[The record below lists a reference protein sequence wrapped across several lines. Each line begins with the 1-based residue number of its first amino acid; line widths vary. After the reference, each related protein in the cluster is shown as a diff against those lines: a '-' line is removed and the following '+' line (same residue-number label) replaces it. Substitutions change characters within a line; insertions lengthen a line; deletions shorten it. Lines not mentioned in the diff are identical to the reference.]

1 LRAAKSLE
9 AGMSHQEITE
19 MLPKWS
25 DKTNVLVTASTMKYM
40 IKSGRVSKSKGVVGS
55 ILNIKPIVSMDNE
68 GKTVAFGKPF
78 TFKQSMK
85 MVIAELN
92 KFIDGKKV
100 WGYAISHA
108 NNPDS
113 AHWYA
118 TELEKITGMKP
129 EFIQHASPVLVTNVG
144 TGVVAVTVMLD

>member
-1 LRAAKSLE
+1 
-9 AGMSHQEITE
+9 
-19 MLPKWS
+19 
-25 DKTNVLVTASTMKYM
+25 
-40 IKSGRVSKSKGVVGS
+40 
-55 ILNIKPIVSMDNE
+55 
-68 GKTVAFGKPF
+68 
-78 TFKQSMK
+78 MK

-92 KFIDGKKV
+92 KFIEGKKV

-113 AHWYA
+113 ANWYA
-118 TELEKITGMKP
+118 AELEKITGMKP